1 MNELI
6 NVVFS
11 TLFENGVIKSPDM
24 RYLINDRGIS
34 DEYFAL
40 LKKTFEQAQKLDD
53 KESRYIIAYM
63 CFGAGAYF
71 ASNQWILGK
80 TIDTFTDADIDMLFK
95 TLSEDDAIGLGYD
108 ALGILSGSYNYNKIT
123 KAIQMAYLSAIELN
137 PLDDA
142 LMQAFFNVG
151 VTLAYERFE
160 R

>member
-24 RYLINDRGIS
+24 RYLINDRGIA
-34 DEYFAL
+34 DEYFSL
-40 LKKTFEQAQKLDD
+40 LKKTFAQAKKLDD

-71 ASNQWILGK
+71 SSNQWILGK
-80 TIDTFTDADIDMLFK
+80 TIDTFSDADVDMLFK
-95 TLSEDDAIGLGYD
+95 KLSEDDAIGLGYD

-123 KAIQMAYLSAIELN
+123 KAIQSAYMAAIEIN
-137 PLDDA
+137 PSDEA
-142 LMQAFFNVG
+142 LMQVFFNVG
-151 VTLAYERFE
+151 VTLAYDRFE